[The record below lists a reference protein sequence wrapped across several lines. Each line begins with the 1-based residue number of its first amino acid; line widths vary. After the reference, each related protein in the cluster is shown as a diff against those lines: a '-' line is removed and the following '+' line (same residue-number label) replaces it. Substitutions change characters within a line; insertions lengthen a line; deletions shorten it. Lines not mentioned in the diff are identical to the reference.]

1 LAVAEGKRQTAHPRD
16 LVRSTGLQPSLI
28 SILIRVLGEQS
39 GMGALNSLRPAVR
52 ALVRNPI
59 LIVIV
64 GLFGLVQ
71 LPQLAL
77 QPTQPIVAAIVS
89 LGITGVMIVVMPFF
103 QGGLLG
109 MADEA
114 LGGQTSLGT
123 LVSEGK
129 TNYLRLLLAYLAI
142 FAVNLGFGVLAF
154 LAVILGGVGLYAGD
168 SQPGLAA
175 LAAVAVVGVLFVL
188 AYLLVTFFIQF
199 YAHAIVLSDT
209 ALVDGFKRSVKLIRQ
224 NIVGTVGYTLLLLLG
239 SLFFGGI
246 SSIASLLLSPQATE
260 LPLPDVSMPVLAGAA
275 VIYVVALAVLGAFY
289 ATYSVAFYRSI
300 EPRTQLG

>member
-1 LAVAEGKRQTAHPRD
+1 MA
-16 LVRSTGLQPSLI
+16 
-28 SILIRVLGEQS
+28 
-39 GMGALNSLRPAVR
+39 ALNSLRPAFG
-52 ALVRNPI
+52 ALIRNPL

-77 QPTQPIVAAIVS
+77 QPTQPIVAAIIS
-89 LGITGVMIVVMPFF
+89 LGITGVMLVVMPFF

-114 LGGQTSLGT
+114 LDGQTSLGT

-129 TNYLRLLLAYLAI
+129 TNYVRLLLAYFAL
-142 FAVNLGFGVLAF
+142 FAVNLVFGFIVF
-154 LAVILGGVGLYAGD
+154 IAVILGGIGLFAGD
-168 SQPGLAA
+168 GQPEIAT

-188 AYLLVTFFIQF
+188 MYLLVTLFIQF

-209 ALVDGFKRSVKLIRQ
+209 TLVEGFKRSVGLVRQ
-224 NIVGTVGYTLLLLLG
+224 NIVSTIGYTLILLVG

-246 SSIASLLLSPQATE
+246 GSIASLLLSPQATE
-260 LPLPDVSMPVLAGAA
+260 LPLPDLSVPVLVGAA
-275 VIYVVALAVLGAFY
+275 IVYVVALAILGAFY

-300 EPRTQLG
+300 EQKTHSG

>member
-1 LAVAEGKRQTAHPRD
+1 MP
-16 LVRSTGLQPSLI
+16 
-28 SILIRVLGEQS
+28 
-39 GMGALNSLRPAVR
+39 ALNSLRPAVR

-77 QPTQPIVAAIVS
+77 QPTQPIMAAIVS
-89 LGITGVMIVVMPFF
+89 LGITAVLVLVMPFF

-114 LGGQTSLGT
+114 LSGQTRLGT

-129 TNYLRLLLAYLAI
+129 SNYVRLLLAYLAI
-142 FAVNLGFGVLAF
+142 FAVNLVFGFIAF
-154 LAVILGGVGLYAGD
+154 IAVIIGGIGLYAGD
-168 SQPGLAA
+168 SEPGLAA
-175 LAAVAVVGVLFVL
+175 LGALVIVGILFGL

-209 ALVDGFKRSVKLIRQ
+209 ELVEGFKRSVGLVRQ
-224 NIVGTVGYTLLLLLG
+224 NIVSVIGYTLLLLVG

-246 SSIASLLLSPQATE
+246 GGIASILLSPQPME
-260 LPLPDVSMPVLAGAA
+260 LPLPDLSVPVLAGAA
-275 VIYVVALAVLGAFY
+275 VVYVLSIAVLGAFY
-289 ATYSVAFYRSI
+289 ATYSVAFYNSI
-300 EPRTQLG
+300 DAP